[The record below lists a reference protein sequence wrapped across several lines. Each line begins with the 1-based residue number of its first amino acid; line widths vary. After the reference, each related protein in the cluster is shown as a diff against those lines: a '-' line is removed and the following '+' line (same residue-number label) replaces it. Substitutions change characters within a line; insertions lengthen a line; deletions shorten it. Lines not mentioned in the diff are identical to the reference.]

1 MINRAVI
8 LCGGKG
14 KRLRPYTH
22 LLPKPLMPIGEIPIL
37 EIVVRQLI
45 YFGLSHITLAVNHQA
60 NVIKSFFGN
69 GSKWNIKIDYSF
81 EDKQL
86 STMAPLKLINDLPN
100 NFLVMNADILTDLN
114 YGKLI
119 RFHERKKNLFTISS
133 KQRVQDIDYGVLK
146 VNKMNELMD
155 FTEKPQKKF
164 IVSMGIYVINKKV
177 LKYIPNNKKFGFDD
191 LMLKLLKN
199 KIRVNIKNH
208 NKYWLDI
215 GRPEDYSKA
224 IKIFEDKKN
233 IFLHD

>member
-37 EIVVRQLI
+37 EIVVRQLT
-45 YFGLSHITLAVNHQA
+45 YFGFSHITLAVNHQA

-114 YGKLI
+114 YGDLI
-119 RFHERKKNLFTISS
+119 RFHERKKKCRPTSS
-133 KQRVQDIDYGVLK
+133 
-146 VNKMNELMD
+146 
-155 FTEKPQKKF
+155 P
-164 IVSMGIYVINKKV
+164 
-177 LKYIPNNKKFGFDD
+177 
-191 LMLKLLKN
+191 
-199 KIRVNIKNH
+199 
-208 NKYWLDI
+208 
-215 GRPEDYSKA
+215 
-224 IKIFEDKKN
+224 
-233 IFLHD
+233 